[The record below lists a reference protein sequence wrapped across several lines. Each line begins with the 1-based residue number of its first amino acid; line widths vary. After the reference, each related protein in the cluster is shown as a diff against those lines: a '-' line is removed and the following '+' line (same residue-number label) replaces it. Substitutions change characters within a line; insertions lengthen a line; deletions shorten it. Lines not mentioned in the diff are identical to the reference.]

1 MGNERMPGIDTIT
14 AAILEDARQQAE
26 AVLEDARAKA
36 RGIAQQAT
44 ERAEKS
50 ARELTGQA
58 AQEAAEYGRRMESM
72 ADLSCRRARL
82 EVKQQ
87 LLDKLFDQALQALS
101 AMEDRDYL
109 ALITDLMVEAAE
121 GNEQVVVAPG
131 EGRIDSAFLAGI
143 NNRLKAEGRCGELKL
158 AERREPMAG
167 GFILDSRGVEI
178 NCSFEMLVRQA
189 RPVMEKEAAALL
201 FEA

>member
-1 MGNERMPGIDTIT
+1 MGNERMPGIDAIT
-14 AAILEDARQQAE
+14 AAILEDAKQQAE

-36 RGIAQQAT
+36 RDIARQAA
-44 ERAEKS
+44 ERAGKS

-58 AQEAAEYGRRMESM
+58 AQEAAEYGHRMESM

-101 AMEDRDYL
+101 GMEDRDYL
-109 ALITDLMVEAAE
+109 ALVARLMLEAAE
-121 GNEQVVVAPG
+121 GDEQVVVAPG
-131 EGRIDSAFLAGI
+131 ESRIDGAFLAEI
-143 NNRLKAEGRCGELKL
+143 NSRLKAQTRKGELKL
-158 AERREPMAG
+158 AGRREPMAG

-189 RPVMEKEAAALL
+189 RPMMEKEAAALL
-201 FEA
+201 FDA